1 MLTKFAQEVISFLEE
16 ATKEEKGNIEV
27 STELIDS
34 GIVDSLSIVG
44 LIAFLE
50 KKTNKTILYEEIDLE
65 DFSSVESIVS
75 KYSLQLP

>member
-1 MLTKFAQEVISFLEE
+1 MSTQFSQEIITFLEE
-16 ATKEEKGNIEV
+16 ATKAEKGNIEM

-50 KKTNKTILYEEIDLE
+50 KK
-65 DFSSVESIVS
+65 
-75 KYSLQLP
+75 

>member
-75 KYSLQLP
+75 KYSLQLL

>member
-1 MLTKFAQEVISFLEE
+1 MSMEFMQEVIAFLEQ
-16 ATKEEKGNIEV
+16 ATKSEKGDIEM

-50 KKTNKTILYEEIDLE
+50 EKTKKPILYEEINLE
-65 DFSSVESIVS
+65 DFSSVENIVS
-75 KYSLQLP
+75 KFLEQLA